1 MHATMLFRGGKPCT
15 EGIGLGG
22 PVQRTVIV
30 RVSCGL
36 PPGQIIS
43 VTEEGMCS
51 YYVRFSHPLAC
62 GVVGKNN
69 LNTVAKA
76 LTWASRDVNAAARVW
91 LRAKAMQAE
100 RDLPHKQRRRRG
112 EARRAKG
119 NK

>member
-1 MHATMLFRGGKPCT
+1 MLFRGGTPCA

-22 PVQRTVIV
+22 PVQRTVTV

-62 GVVGKNN
+62 GVPGEDN
-69 LNTVAKA
+69 LDTVAKA

-91 LRAKAMQAE
+91 LRAKAMQTE
-100 RDLPHKQRRRRG
+100 RDLPHRQRQRRR
-112 EARRAKG
+112 EARGTKG
-119 NK
+119 KE